1 MDDERKETR
10 DEAVEIPTDVVEE
23 PRKDVVETSVNKVEI
38 ASDIRVEIP
47 RENLI
52 NLDNLSFG
60 LDNIN
65 IF

>member
-1 MDDERKETR
+1 MNDERKETR

-23 PRKDVVETSVNKVEI
+23 PRREVVETSVNKVEI

-52 NLDNLSFG
+52 NLDSLNFG
-60 LDNIN
+60 LDDIN